1 METLNDFHMTSK
13 TLYDGLKKAHFTAP
27 PPLQKKPL
35 TNRKPSLKASL
46 LLRCSRLLTSN
57 TTNNGSKMYLIL
69 VN

>member
-27 PPLQKKPL
+27 PQKKNLL

-46 LLRCSRLLTSN
+46 LLRCGRLLTSN
-57 TTNNGSKMYLIL
+57 TINNGSKMYLIL